1 MAAEPTNNH
10 KPTMEPLAALHPD
23 VIAANEALTLSL
35 IRQQELT
42 EAAELGRA
50 QLEAEIVV
58 RKKAEDALIVSE
70 KLASVA
76 RMSAVIAHE
85 INNPLAAVTDLLYLA
100 QTVDGMPNEALE
112 YLKTADG
119 ELKRVAHITRQT
131 LGFYREMNDPTS
143 FRLSSLL
150 DSILDLLQSKIRSK
164 RAIVENRCD
173 AQVQVTAVYGE
184 LRQVFSNLLVNSLDA
199 IPENGRV
206 VLRASFSKNPGAG
219 TDRIRVVVADD
230 GKGISPAILP
240 KIFEPFFT
248 TKGSIGNGLG
258 LWVSKQIVEKH
269 GGAVQVRSCTKGPHQ
284 GTTFS
289 VVLPASTEQVDESLI
304 LNPTRMVPYGD

>member
-1 MAAEPTNNH
+1 MAVEPTNDH
-10 KPTMEPLAALHPD
+10 KPTQDRVTALHPD
-23 VIAANEALTLSL
+23 VVAVNEALTLSL
-35 IRQQELT
+35 IRQHEMT
-42 EAAELGRA
+42 EAAELMNA
-50 QLEAEIVV
+50 QLQAEIAV
-58 RKKAEDALIVSE
+58 RKKAEDALIISE

-100 QTVDGMPNEALE
+100 QTVDGTPDEVLQ

-143 FRLSSLL
+143 FRLSSLF

-164 RAIVENRCD
+164 RAIIEKQCD

-199 IPENGRV
+199 IREDGRV
-206 VLRASFSKNPGAG
+206 ILRASVSKDSNAG
-219 TDRIRVVVADD
+219 TDRIRIVVADD
-230 GKGISPAILP
+230 GRGISGATLP

-258 LWVSKQIVEKH
+258 LWVSKQIIEKH
-269 GGAVQVRSCTKGPHQ
+269 GGFIQVRSCTNGPHQ

-289 VVLPASTEQVDESLI
+289 VVLPARTDQVDEHLTA
-304 LNPTRMVPYGD
+304 NPMRAVPHGE

>member
-10 KPTMEPLAALHPD
+10 IPIDQVTTLHPD
-23 VIAANEALTLSL
+23 IIAANEALTLSL
-35 IRQQELT
+35 IRQHELT
-42 EAAELGRA
+42 EAAEMARA

-58 RKKAEDALIVSE
+58 RKKAEDALIIGE

-100 QTVDGMPNEALE
+100 QTVDGTPNEVLE

-119 ELKRVAHITRQT
+119 ELKRVAHIARQT
-131 LGFYREMNDPTS
+131 LGFYRELNDPTS

-150 DSILDLLQSKIRSK
+150 DSVLDLLQSKVRAK
-164 RAIVENRCD
+164 HAIVENQCD
-173 AQVQVTAVYGE
+173 PQVQVTAMYGE
-184 LRQVFSNLLVNSLDA
+184 LWQVFSNLLVNSLDA
-199 IPENGRV
+199 IHENGKV
-206 VLRASFSKNPGAG
+206 TLRASVSRDPNTGIE
-219 TDRIRVVVADD
+219 RIRVTVADN
-230 GKGISPAILP
+230 GKGIGAATLP
-240 KIFEPFFT
+240 NIFEPFFT

-258 LWVSKQIVEKH
+258 LWVSKQIIEKH
-269 GGAVQVRSCTKGPHQ
+269 GGAAQVRSCTNGPHQ

-289 VVLPASTEQVDESLI
+289 VVLAASTELVDESLI
-304 LNPTRMVPYGD
+304 LNAMRTVPYGE

>member
-1 MAAEPTNNH
+1 MQKGSMAAEPTSNH
-10 KPTMEPLAALHPD
+10 NPTNDVVPSLHPD
-23 VIAANEALTLSL
+23 VVAANEALTLSL

-42 EAAELGRA
+42 EAAEMAWA
-50 QLEAEIVV
+50 QLEAEVVV
-58 RKKAEDALIVSE
+58 RKKAEEALIISE

-100 QTVDGMPNEALE
+100 QTVDGMPNEAIE
-112 YLKTADG
+112 YLKAADG

-131 LGFYREMNDPTS
+131 LGFYREMNAPTS
-143 FRLSSLL
+143 FQLSSLL

-206 VLRASFSKNPGAG
+206 VLRASASKEPNAG

-230 GKGISPAILP
+230 GKGISPAILLQ
-240 KIFEPFFT
+240 IFEPFFT
-248 TKGSIGNGLG
+248 TKGLIGNGLG
-258 LWVSKQIVEKH
+258 LWVSKQIIEKH
-269 GGAVQVRSCTKGPHQ
+269 GGAVRVRSRTTGPHH
-284 GTTFS
+284 GTTFA
-289 VVLPASTEQVDESLI
+289 VFLPAVMES
-304 LNPTRMVPYGD
+304 D

>member
-10 KPTMEPLAALHPD
+10 IPIDQVTTLHPD
-23 VIAANEALTLSL
+23 IIAANEALTLSL
-35 IRQQELT
+35 IRQHELT
-42 EAAELGRA
+42 EAAEMARA
-50 QLEAEIVV
+50 QLEAAIVV
-58 RKKAEDALIVSE
+58 RKKAEDALIISE

-131 LGFYREMNDPTS
+131 LGFYREMIDPTS

-150 DSILDLLQSKIRSK
+150 DSILDLLQSRIRSK

-199 IPENGRV
+199 IREDGRV
-206 VLRASFSKNPGAG
+206 ILRASVSKDPNAG
-219 TDRIRVVVADD
+219 TDRIRIVVADD
-230 GKGISPAILP
+230 GHGISGATLP

-248 TKGSIGNGLG
+248 TKDSIGNGLG
-258 LWVSKQIVEKH
+258 LWVSKQIIEKH
-269 GGAVQVRSCTKGPHQ
+269 GGFVQVRSCTNGPHQ

-289 VVLPASTEQVDESLI
+289 VVLPARTDQVDEPLI
-304 LNPTRMVPYGD
+304 ANPMRAVPHGE

>member
-1 MAAEPTNNH
+1 MAAEPTNNR
-10 KPTMEPLAALHPD
+10 KPMVDRRKPLHPD
-23 VIAANEALTLSL
+23 VVAANEALTLSL
-35 IRQQELT
+35 IRQHELT
-42 EAAELGRA
+42 EAAEA
-50 QLEAEIVV
+50 AKAELEAEIVG
-58 RKKAEDALIVSE
+58 RKKTEDALIISE

-85 INNPLAAVTDLLYLA
+85 INNPLAAVMDLLYLA
-100 QTVDGMPNEALE
+100 QTVDGTPNEVLE

-119 ELKRVAHITRQT
+119 ELRRVAHITRQT

-150 DSILDLLQSKIRSK
+150 DSVLDLLQSKIKSK

-199 IPENGRV
+199 IPENGKV
-206 VLRASFSKNPGAG
+206 VLRASVSKDPADG

-230 GKGISPAILP
+230 GKGISPATLP

-284 GTTFS
+284 GTTFA
-289 VVLPASTEQVDESLI
+289 VVLPANVESRESL
-304 LNPTRMVPYGD
+304 

>member
-1 MAAEPTNNH
+1 MTPGPTNNH
-10 KPTMEPLAALHPD
+10 KPTMGRMTALHPD

-35 IRQQELT
+35 IRQHELT
-42 EAAELGRA
+42 EAAEVARA
-50 QLEAEIVV
+50 ELEAEIQV

-100 QTVDGMPNEALE
+100 QTVDGTPDEVLQ

-131 LGFYREMNDPTS
+131 LGFYREMTAPTS
-143 FRLSSLL
+143 FPISLLL
-150 DSILDLLQSKIRSK
+150 DSVLDLLQSKIRSK
-164 RAIVENRCD
+164 RTIVEKQCD

-199 IPENGRV
+199 VHEDGKV
-206 VLRASFSKNPGAG
+206 TLRASVSQDPNTGIE
-219 TDRIRVVVADD
+219 RIRVTVADN
-230 GKGISPAILP
+230 GKGIGAVILP

-258 LWVSKQIVEKH
+258 LWVSKQIIEKH
-269 GGAVQVRSCTKGPHQ
+269 GGFVQVRSCTNGPHQ

-289 VVLPASTEQVDESLI
+289 VVLPARTGQADEPLV
-304 LNPTRMVPYGD
+304 LNPMRAVPHGE

>member
-1 MAAEPTNNH
+1 MLDRR
-10 KPTMEPLAALHPD
+10 KPLHPD
-23 VIAANEALTLSL
+23 VVVANQALTLSL
-35 IRQQELT
+35 IRQHELT
-42 EAAELGRA
+42 EVAEMARA
-50 QLEAEIVV
+50 ELEAEIVS
-58 RKKAEDALIVSE
+58 RKKAEDALIISE

-100 QTVDGMPNEALE
+100 QTVDGTPNEVLE
-112 YLKTADG
+112 YLRAADS

-143 FRLSSLL
+143 FRLSSLF

-173 AQVQVTAVYGE
+173 AKLQVTAVYGE

-199 IPENGRV
+199 IPENGKV
-206 VLRASFSKNPGAG
+206 VLRASVSRDRGAG
-219 TDRIRVVVADD
+219 TDRVRVLVADD
-230 GKGISPAILP
+230 GKGISPETLP

-248 TKGSIGNGLG
+248 TKGLIGNGLG

-269 GGAVQVRSCTKGPHQ
+269 GGAFHVRSCTNGPHK
-284 GTTFS
+284 GTTFA
-289 VVLPASTEQVDESLI
+289 VVLPTNVQSRESL
-304 LNPTRMVPYGD
+304 

>member
-1 MAAEPTNNH
+1 MAAEPTNNQN
-10 KPTMEPLAALHPD
+10 PTKDRVLSPYLN

-35 IRQQELT
+35 IRQQEMT
-42 EAAELGRA
+42 EAAELMNA
-50 QLEAEIVV
+50 QLQAEIVV
-58 RKKAEDALIVSE
+58 RKKAEEALIISE

-100 QTVDGMPNEALE
+100 QTVDGTPNEVLE

-131 LGFYREMNDPTS
+131 LGFYRGLTAPTS
-143 FRLSSLL
+143 FRLSALL
-150 DSILDLLQSKIRSK
+150 DSVLDLLQAKVRAK
-164 RAIVENRCD
+164 RAIVENQCD

-199 IPENGRV
+199 IPENGKV
-206 VLRASFSKNPGAG
+206 ILRASVSKDPTAG
-219 TDRIRVVVADD
+219 TDRIRVLVADN
-230 GKGISPAILP
+230 GKGISPAVLP
-240 KIFEPFFT
+240 KLFEPFFT

-258 LWVSKQIVEKH
+258 LWVSKQIIEKH
-269 GGAVQVRSCTKGPHQ
+269 GGAIQVRSCTKGPHQ
-284 GTTFS
+284 GTTFA
-289 VVLPASTEQVDESLI
+289 VVLPASTEPEVKAW
-304 LNPTRMVPYGD
+304 V

>member
-1 MAAEPTNNH
+1 M
-10 KPTMEPLAALHPD
+10 
-23 VIAANEALTLSL
+23 
-35 IRQQELT
+35 
-42 EAAELGRA
+42 
-50 QLEAEIVV
+50 
-58 RKKAEDALIVSE
+58 
-70 KLASVA
+70 
-76 RMSAVIAHE
+76 
-85 INNPLAAVTDLLYLA
+85 
-100 QTVDGMPNEALE
+100 
-112 YLKTADG
+112 
-119 ELKRVAHITRQT
+119 
-131 LGFYREMNDPTS
+131 
-143 FRLSSLL
+143 
-150 DSILDLLQSKIRSK
+150 
-164 RAIVENRCD
+164 
-173 AQVQVTAVYGE
+173 
-184 LRQVFSNLLVNSLDA
+184 
-199 IPENGRV
+199 
-206 VLRASFSKNPGAG
+206 VLRASFSKDPGAG